1 MNKVF
6 KCALTVVGLV
16 TGFAAGAQSFS
27 SSSAQNRNTN
37 TSFASG
43 SSTSASSTSAFASSS
58 SFGSSQSNGH
68 NWNGVTA
75 NAWVAAARPH
85 PVSAVPEPET
95 YAMMLAGVGLM
106 GAVIRRRK
114 NRG

>member
-16 TGFAAGAQSFS
+16 AGFAAGAQNYS
-27 SSSAQNRNTN
+27 SSSAQNRHTN

-43 SSTSASSTSAFASSS
+43 SSTSASSTSASASSS
-58 SFGSSQSNGH
+58 SFGHAVAQLSSGNGNH
-68 NWNGVTA
+68 TGWTGPQPV
-75 NAWVAAARPH
+75 
-85 PVSAVPEPET
+85 VSAVPEPET